1 MNRANN
7 SDVNL
12 CIEILTIIEHLQKR
26 ITLTVLKEV
35 ASVFLVQEISMSRT
49 TFVDKNA
56 VCGQCVK

>member
-1 MNRANN
+1 MTGAKN

-12 CIEILTIIEHLQKR
+12 CIEIIIITEHLLKR

-49 TFVDKNA
+49 TFVDKK
-56 VCGQCVK
+56 CCVWSICK